1 MTERKQLL
9 TVCRRNRD
17 LADENAQLR
26 RDLRR
31 AIQECRELDAAN
43 ADLRV
48 ERDAADVLL
57 GEAMDPLVGG
67 SER

>member
-1 MTERKQLL
+1 MTEREQLL
-9 TVCRRNRD
+9 TVCRRNRL
-17 LADENAQLR
+17 LASENASLQAELR
-26 RDLRR
+26 H

-57 GEAMDPLVGG
+57 GEAMDRLVGG
-67 SER
+67 GAR